1 MNLQELAL
9 NQPAILLHGWKC
21 SYGGKPSFSLQ
32 YYRHYLAAIYA
43 TEEIN
48 RNPNILPNIT
58 LGFHIYD
65 TCSSDREA
73 MANVLSI
80 LSLRNQYISYGT
92 QDSSFNDRV
101 QFPTFYSTMTSEN
114 SQNKAIIHLLKT
126 FNWTW
131 VGIVSSDD
139 AERHVRN
146 EKLKAQIINSGA
158 ACVEFYIVIKEKNL
172 PTLFHSAETIKSS
185 TSNVIIVDI
194 SIRYFNDIVLSL
206 AINSERKI
214 VWIVSIDMTSTLVNY
229 EITALNGSLFLALP
243 QGDIP
248 GLQEFMYSVNPLKF
262 PMDPITASLWDEVF
276 SLPNETGTINN
287 RNGTLKTFEPYVP
300 NFNTYRLTYNTYVS
314 VYALGHA
321 LHNMYMDSISKSY
334 LKKVNFKTI
343 SGDEIFFNE
352 HGEAPGRLDI
362 LNVYIFPNGTMTTRK
377 VGNFD
382 STALHGDNFIIY
394 KENILWSPHF
404 YGIPHSTCSA
414 NCPPGSRKVL
424 IKEKPICCYN
434 CIQCSE
440 GEVSTVSDME
450 NCVKCPNIQWSN
462 GQRDKCIMRTLDFLS
477 FGDALGLSL
486 ACMAVFLSVL
496 TTTVLIIFIK
506 YKHTT
511 IVKANNRELSY
522 YLIISLILSFLCS
535 LLFIGW
541 PMKGTCLIRQVVFAI
556 DFTFS
561 ISCVLGKTLT
571 VVIAFSA
578 TRPGSKLRGW
588 VGTRIPKC
596 IVLLCTLVEIFI
608 CSLWLINSPP
618 FLEYDTESHTT
629 TMILQCNEG
638 STGAFYT
645 VIGYI
650 GLLALICLFVAYLS
664 RELPDIFN
672 EAQYI
677 TFSML
682 VFCSVWISFIP
693 AYLSTNG
700 KYLTSVEI
708 FAILASGSGLLGLIF
723 VPKCYIIL
731 LKPERNTRIYLIQLK
746 DK

>member
-1 MNLQELAL
+1 MSSVVESSVVDHSFNSRTHLRRFEY
-9 NQPAILLHGWKC
+9 NPC
-21 SYGGKPSFSLQ
+21 STRRCRQFLVSHFLK
-32 YYRHYLAAIYA
+32 YYRHYLAAIFA
-43 TEEIN
+43 IEEIN
-48 RNPNILPNIT
+48 KDTNILPNIT

-65 TCSSDREA
+65 TCSSERETVENVFGILTQKSDYVPNYKCNNKSTVGAFVGHLVYALSHA
-73 MANVLSI
+73 MYLLLGIYRFSQI
-80 LSLRNQYISYGT
+80 TYGT
-92 QDSSFNDRV
+92 QDSSFNDRIH
-101 QFPTFYSTMTSEN
+101 FPTLYKTMTSEN
-114 SQNKAIIHLLKT
+114 AQDKVIIYLLKT

-131 VGIVSSDD
+131 VGILSSDNGN
-139 AERHVRN
+139 HHIRN
-146 EKLKAQIINSGA
+146 EKLKDQIINSGA
-158 ACVEFYIVIKEKNL
+158 ACVEFFIVVNEK
-172 PTLFHSAETIKSS
+172 
-185 TSNVIIVDI
+185 
-194 SIRYFNDIVLSL
+194 YF
-206 AINSERKI
+206 AR
-214 VWIVSIDMTSTLVNY
+214 
-229 EITALNGSLFLALP
+229 
-243 QGDIP
+243 
-248 GLQEFMYSVNPLKF
+248 
-262 PMDPITASLWDEVF
+262 
-276 SLPNETGTINN
+276 
-287 RNGTLKTFEPYVP
+287 
-300 NFNTYRLTYNTYVS
+300 
-314 VYALGHA
+314 HA
-321 LHNMYMDSISKSY
+321 LHNMYMDSIG
-334 LKKVNFKTI
+334 N
-343 SGDEIFFNE
+343 
-352 HGEAPGRLDI
+352 RLDPSEF
-362 LNVYIFPNGTMTTRK
+362 LATFMPWK
-377 VGNFD
+377 
-382 STALHGDNFIIY
+382 
-394 KENILWSPHF
+394 
-404 YGIPHSTCSA
+404 IPHSSCSK
-414 NCPPGSRKVL
+414 NCPPGSRKIL

-522 YLIISLILSFLCS
+522 YLLISLIFSFLCS

-556 DFTFS
+556 VFTIS

-731 LKPERNTRIYLIQLK
+731 LKPERNTRICLIQLK